1 MSWHIPKVYHR
12 QQKEFIGKNIIVK
25 FEVKHRLPSN
35 KERTPHCR
43 VDRDMLVRQ
52 HKAYVKRLNQLLVT
66 SVTAKIN
73 VFCHS

>member
-1 MSWHIPKVYHR
+1 MSWHIPKGYHR
-12 QQKEFIGKNIIVK
+12 QQKELIGKNTIVK
-25 FEVKHRLPSN
+25 LEVKHRLPSN

-43 VDRDMLVRQ
+43 IDRDMLVRQ
-52 HKAYVKRLNQLLVT
+52 HKAYVKWLNQLLVS